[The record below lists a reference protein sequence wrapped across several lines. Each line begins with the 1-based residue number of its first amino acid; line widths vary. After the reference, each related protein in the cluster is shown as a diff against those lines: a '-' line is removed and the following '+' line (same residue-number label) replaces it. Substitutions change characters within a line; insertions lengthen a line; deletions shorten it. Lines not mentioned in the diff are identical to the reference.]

1 MDHLKETEAEDSAE
15 APIKEP
21 IVFEYPEK
29 STQFDNFAQSM
40 WTYLDL
46 LNRTSPL
53 LEDLYILILDAV

>member
-29 STQFDNFAQSM
+29 ST
-40 WTYLDL
+40 
-46 LNRTSPL
+46 
-53 LEDLYILILDAV
+53 